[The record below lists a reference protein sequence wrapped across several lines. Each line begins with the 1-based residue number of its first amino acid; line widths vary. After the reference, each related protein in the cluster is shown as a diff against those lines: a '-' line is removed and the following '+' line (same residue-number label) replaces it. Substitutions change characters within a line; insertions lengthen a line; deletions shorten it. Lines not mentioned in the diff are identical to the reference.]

1 MFLKIGVSELILVF
15 VVALFAL
22 GPDRLPEYAR
32 KLGEAVAQFKKYS
45 DEATKDIK
53 ESVVEPLKE
62 AQRPLKEAMEPLQD
76 LDQAVRTNAKDIQKS
91 ALHPTQKPVALI
103 EELIKTYSNPGDTIL
118 DSCAGSCT
126 TAVAAIKTNRNY
138 ICIEKD
144 SEFYQIGLKRVLK
157 IAAAR

>member
-1 MFLKIGVSELILVF
+1 MKIGVSELILVF

-91 ALHPTQKPVALI
+91 FTDIGKESPEQQEKKVEEHPEQQ
-103 EELIKTYSNPGDTIL
+103 EEKTE
-118 DSCAGSCT
+118 DSVT
-126 TAVAAIKTNRNY
+126 EENKEET
-138 ICIEKD
+138 
-144 SEFYQIGLKRVLK
+144 L
-157 IAAAR
+157 

>member
-1 MFLKIGVSELILVF
+1 MKIGVSELILVF

-76 LDQAVRTNAKDIQKS
+76 LDHSVRTNAKDIQKS
-91 ALHPTQKPVALI
+91 FADIGKENPEQQEKKTEDSAT
-103 EELIKTYSNPGDTIL
+103 EENKEETL
-118 DSCAGSCT
+118 
-126 TAVAAIKTNRNY
+126 
-138 ICIEKD
+138 
-144 SEFYQIGLKRVLK
+144 
-157 IAAAR
+157 

>member
-1 MFLKIGVSELILVF
+1 MRIGVSELILVF

-62 AQRPLKEAMEPLQD
+62 VQRPLKEAMEPLQD

-91 ALHPTQKPVALI
+91 FADIGKEKP
-103 EELIKTYSNPGDTIL
+103 EQQ
-118 DSCAGSCT
+118 
-126 TAVAAIKTNRNY
+126 
-138 ICIEKD
+138 EK
-144 SEFYQIGLKRVLK
+144 KM
-157 IAAAR
+157 